1 MANNTVN
8 SYNSPNIIVITDS
21 DQNQITVTQPVTNT
35 IEVNTPGPQGQ
46 KGDIGPQGPSGS
58 LQANSSGSFQI
69 TGSLLI
75 TGSNPLTIVGPTVLS
90 GSLTVTQGITGSLLG
105 TSSFAINAS
114 TASFAP
120 LYTLTSSFNSFTSS
134 YVTDSGSFNTRIT
147 NNSSS
152 ISSLSSSFISFSGS
166 YNTGSFTGSFTG
178 SSVLYALEV
187 TGSTNM
193 TGSLNVVGP
202 IISNGIN
209 VVDNAIAMAIALG

>member
-8 SYNSPNIIVITDS
+8 PYNSPNIIVITDS
-21 DQNQITVTQPVTNT
+21 DQNQILVTQPATT
-35 IEVNTPGPQGQ
+35 LLEVGAAGPQGQ
-46 KGDIGPQGPSGS
+46 KGDTGPQGPSGS
-58 LQANSSGSFQI
+58 LQNDSSGSFQI

-75 TGSNPLTIVGPTVLS
+75 TGSNPFTVVGPSTLS
-90 GSLTVTQGITGSLLG
+90 GSLIVLEGITGSLLG

-120 LYTLTSSFNSFTSS
+120 FYTLTSSFNSFTSS
-134 YVTDSGSFNTRIT
+134 YLTDSSSFDNRIIL
-147 NNSSS
+147 NSSS
-152 ISSLSSSFISFSGS
+152 ISALSSSFISFSGS

-178 SSVLYALEV
+178 SAVLHALDV
-187 TGSTNM
+187 TGSVNI
-193 TGSLNVVGP
+193 TGSMNVVGP